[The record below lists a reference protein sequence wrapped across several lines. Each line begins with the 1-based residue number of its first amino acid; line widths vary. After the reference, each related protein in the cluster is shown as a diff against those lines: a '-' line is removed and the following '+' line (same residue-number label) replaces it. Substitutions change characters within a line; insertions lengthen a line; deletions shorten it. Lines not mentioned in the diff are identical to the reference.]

1 MEPLSPVLTEESESL
16 SAMKARAEP
25 LPGRSAGVS
34 STPRVNILLV
44 DDQPGNLLALQALL
58 DDLGQNLV
66 LARSGREALRCLLH
80 DDFALI
86 LLDVQMPD
94 MDGLETAALVRQR
107 DRTRH
112 VPIIFLTGHERT
124 DLQMFQG
131 YSLGAVDYLTKPIV
145 PQVLRSKVAVFV
157 ELHLKTEELRRNQ
170 QREHERRLAEE
181 RQRWEMERLR
191 REAEREK
198 KIAEELAAT
207 VAERMRAEEKLAQ
220 LKDELAAGLADMT
233 HLHRFSARLSAT
245 LEMPAV
251 LQEVLSAVTQLWHA
265 EQGVLLLFDRE
276 RGDLV
281 PMLAVG
287 LGDDYLRDLGR
298 VRRGD
303 GFCGAVLERRRMVM
317 VEDVEKLTAEDAE
330 GRREEKARQEG
341 QENSSSAPF
350 SSPPRPSA
358 SSAVS
363 FSAEERAAARR
374 AGFRAACATP
384 LLTRGGAVI
393 GVVAAHFDRPRRPGE
408 REVRLVELYARQAA
422 EAIDNARLYG
432 EIQDAN
438 RGKDEFLAMLAHEL
452 RNPLAPVLHALH
464 VLRCGA
470 ADPADDEQA
479 REMIDR
485 QVRHMARL
493 IDDLLDVSRITRGK
507 IQLRP
512 ERVELAAVVG
522 RAVDSTRSLIEARGH
537 RLEVALPPEPVRLFA
552 DPTRLEQVLANLLNN
567 SAKYTEPGGRIW
579 LSAESEGGEVVLQ
592 VRDTGIGIP
601 PHMLGRVFDLFMQ
614 AHPTLDRAE
623 GGLGIGLTLVRRLV
637 EMHGGRVEVR
647 SDGPGKG
654 STFTVR
660 MPLTEGGA
668 LAPASE
674 EAPAEPPAPPP
685 KHVLVVDDNRD
696 AAEMLTLM
704 LRLDGHEV
712 RVAHDGAEALR
723 EVRDWTPE
731 VVLLDIGL
739 PGMSGYE
746 VARHLLGGNGAPR
759 PLLVA
764 MTGYGQDE
772 DRRRS
777 REAGFTH
784 HLVKPVDPQE
794 LRQLLAR
801 S

>member
-1 MEPLSPVLTEESESL
+1 MEPFSPALVPETDQPSEEEP
-16 SAMKARAEP
+16 RAERS
-25 LPGRSAGVS
+25 PGRSVS
-34 STPRVNILLV
+34 VPSAPRVNILLV
-44 DDQPGNLLALQALL
+44 DDQAGNLLALQAVLE
-58 DDLGQNLV
+58 DLGQNLV

-94 MDGLETAALVRQR
+94 MDGLETAGLIRQR

-112 VPIIFLTGHERT
+112 VPIIFLTGHEHT
-124 DLQMFQG
+124 DMQMFQG
-131 YSLGAVDYLTKPIV
+131 YSLGAVDYLTKPII
-145 PQVLRSKVAVFV
+145 PAVLRSKVAVFV
-157 ELHLKTEELRRNQ
+157 ELHQKTEELRRNQ
-170 QREHERRLAEE
+170 EREHERRLAEE
-181 RQRWEMERLR
+181 RQRWEVEHLR
-191 REAEREK
+191 QEAEREK

-207 VAERMRAEEKLAQ
+207 VAERIRAEEKLAQ
-220 LKDELAAGLADMT
+220 VKDELAAGLADMT
-233 HLHRFSARLSAT
+233 QLHRLSARLSAT

-251 LQEVLSAVTQLWHA
+251 LQEVLSGVTQLWHA
-265 EQGVLLLFDRE
+265 EQGLLLLYDRE
-276 RGDLV
+276 HGDLV
-281 PMLAVG
+281 PTLAVG
-287 LGDDYLRDLGR
+287 LSDDYLDDLGR
-298 VRRGD
+298 VAPGA
-303 GFCGAVLERRRMVM
+303 GVYGAVLERRQGVV
-317 VEDVEKLTAEDAE
+317 VEDISAGVRGQGSGVSEQNAPGLSLTP
-330 GRREEKARQEG
+330 EET
-341 QENSSSAPF
+341 
-350 SSPPRPSA
+350 
-358 SSAVS
+358 
-363 FSAEERAAARR
+363 AAARR
-374 AGFRAACATP
+374 AGFRAVCATP

-393 GVVAAHFDRPRRPGE
+393 GVVAAHFPHPHRPGE

-452 RNPLAPVLHALH
+452 RNPLAPVLHALD
-464 VLRCGA
+464 VLQREPT
-470 ADPADDEQA
+470 DPAAEGQA
-479 REMIDR
+479 RETIDR
-485 QVRHMARL
+485 QVRHMTRL

-512 ERVELAAVVG
+512 ETIDLATVIH
-522 RAVDSTRSLIEARGH
+522 RAVDSTRALIEARGH
-537 RLEVALPPEPVRLFA
+537 RLEVALPTAPISLFA

-579 LSAESEGGEVVLQ
+579 LSAQVEGPDIVLR

-601 PHMLGRVFDLFMQ
+601 AHMLGRVFDLFMQ

-637 EMHGGRVEVR
+637 EMHGGRVEVH
-647 SDGPGKG
+647 SDGVGKG

-660 MPLTEGGA
+660 VPLPQGEVP
-668 LAPASE
+668 APAPVG
-674 EAPAEPPAPPP
+674 EAPAEIPAQPPR
-685 KHVLVVDDNRD
+685 HVLVVDDNRD

-712 RVAHDGAEALR
+712 RVAHDGPAALR
-723 EVRDWTPE
+723 EAREWRPE

-739 PGMSGYE
+739 PGMSGYD
-746 VARHLLGGNGAPR
+746 VARQLRGDNGAGH

-777 REAGFTH
+777 HEAGFAH

-794 LRQLLAR
+794 LRLLLAR